1 MPHRLRYSVR
11 TINDVVEGCTVL
23 RIERYENG
31 YAVCEGSLWL
41 FDNNDGRLY
50 AEDGAQWYKDP
61 RERAYP
67 DDTGAV
73 GYALTAEEYEAA
85 VAEAG

>member
-1 MPHRLRYSVR
+1 
-11 TINDVVEGCTVL
+11 
-23 RIERYENG
+23 
-31 YAVCEGSLWL
+31 L